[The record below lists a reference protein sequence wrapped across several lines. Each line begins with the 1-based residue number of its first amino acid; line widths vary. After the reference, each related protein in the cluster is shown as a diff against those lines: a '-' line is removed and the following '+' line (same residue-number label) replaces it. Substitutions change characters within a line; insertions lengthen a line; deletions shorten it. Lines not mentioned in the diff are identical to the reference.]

1 MKNLFFFLFLNNI
14 NSIFITPINNITAE
28 QSSLFSGLSL
38 EVKGDTYCTNDI
50 TINNDAIL
58 FQKNFIV
65 NSNQLTL
72 NLKKIPLNNN
82 APNQFLVL
90 NNNQEVQ
97 KLQPIDSFSY
107 TTCQVDSIN
116 STQYTDLTFN
126 SFDTN
131 NQIIINDQNGIL
143 LCNSP
148 ISITQINNTPINKNI
163 IINHPTHFEHI
174 FCNNYVSTDS
184 KTTINSP
191 LTINS
196 NNQFT
201 CNLIKGI
208 NTNNTK
214 LPNIVCQGTINLGLH
229 ELTINNSIITLF
241 INKSTE
247 NSASFLAIDTENR
260 LSSTNTYPINMKT
273 NEVNSSG
280 NELIINNLNEI
291 NNFIIG
297 PNTLNAEIKSL
308 NKNNLIFTVIWLE
321 EEYTKNTLY
330 CNEIIINNSA
340 YYYGINQLNY
350 SFTNNNDIAIP
361 VFGNI
366 NEENLPI
373 DFSFRSSHTI
383 TEYIVPNGVYNIYLS
398 GNNTIFNNVIPSSVY
413 LNFLV
418 SQAADIDSFALINIK
433 NVIGYMNEKKKIGLD
448 ILLLYKNIAIIQQS
462 LAAQNT
468 LYTTLM
474 KKKQK
479 LIITETNID
488 KDIDR
493 IINGELS

>member
-14 NSIFITPINNITAE
+14 NSIFITPINNIIAE
-28 QSSLFSGLSL
+28 QSSLLSGLSL
-38 EVKGDTYCTNDI
+38 EVKEDTYCTNDI

-82 APNQFLVL
+82 APNEFLVL

-97 KLQPIDSFSY
+97 KLRPVDSFSY

-116 STQYTDLTFN
+116 STQDTDLTFN

-143 LCNSP
+143 LCNSS
-148 ISITQINNTPINKNI
+148 ISTSEINNTIIKKHI

-184 KTTINSP
+184 KTIINSP

-229 ELTINNSIITLF
+229 DLTINNSIITLF

-260 LSSTNTYPINMKT
+260 LSSTNTYPINIKT
-273 NEVNSSG
+273 NVVSSPG

-291 NNFIIG
+291 KDFIIG
-297 PNTLNAEIKSL
+297 PYSL
-308 NKNNLIFTVIWLE
+308 NLEINPLNNNNLIFSLSSNSV
-321 EEYTKNTLY
+321 LY
-330 CNEIIINNSA
+330 CNEIIIDNAA
-340 YYYGINQLNY
+340 YYYNINQLNY
-350 SFTNNNDIAIP
+350 SFTNNNNIAIS

-383 TEYIVPNGVYNIYLS
+383 TEYILPNGVYNIYLS

-468 LYTTLM
+468 LYTKLM